1 MVAMAYEAAWPA
13 AGQPFTVED
22 LDRLPDD
29 GRRYELLNGV
39 LIVSPRPSTVHQLA
53 MTRLATQLSN
63 ACPDHLSVVAEPAMQ
78 VSDDTEFDPDIV
90 VVRLDEVG
98 GAKFWTP
105 PLLAV
110 EIRSPSTAIVDR
122 NAKLAAYE
130 TFGVASYWTFDP
142 NPDRAELTVFDS
154 RDGGYTQ
161 IAQATDT
168 SALRIERPFPVRL
181 VPAELTLRPRR

>member
-13 AGQPFTVED
+13 EGQPFTVED

-39 LIVSPRPSTVHQLA
+39 LIVSPRPTTVHQLA
-53 MTRLATQLSN
+53 AALLTARLVN
-63 ACPDHLSVVAEPAMQ
+63 ACPERLYVVAEPAMQ

-90 VVRLDEVG
+90 VVRREDVG

-110 EIRSPSTAIVDR
+110 ELRSPSTAIVDR

-130 TFGVASYWTFDP
+130 KFGVVSYWIFDP
-142 NPDRAELTVFDS
+142 NPERPEITVFELL
-154 RDGGYTQ
+154 DGSYQQ
-161 IAQATDT
+161 IAQA
-168 SALRIERPFPVRL
+168 SGSNALRMERPFPVEL
-181 VPAELTLRPRR
+181 IPAKLTLEPRR